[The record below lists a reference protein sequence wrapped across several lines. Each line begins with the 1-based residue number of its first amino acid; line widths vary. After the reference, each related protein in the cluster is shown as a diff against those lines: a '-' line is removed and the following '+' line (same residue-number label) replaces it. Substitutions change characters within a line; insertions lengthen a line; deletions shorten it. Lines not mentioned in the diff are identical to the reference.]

1 MRTSAPFDRW
11 DLDELDQRLLAHADA
26 VVAME
31 DIAAG
36 NSRAG
41 VIGLRHDVD
50 NVIEPAVRIAEW
62 EAVRGYR
69 ATFFV
74 LHTAPYWENKDLLRR
89 SLARIAGLGHEIG
102 FHINALTVALT
113 TGRDPVEVVDDAVGE
128 LRGYGHYVHG
138 VVAHGDSLCYQARFV
153 NDELFAEVS
162 RPDWGTPDRVLE
174 HQGVRVPLPRVPR
187 SRFGFD
193 YDPNWLSRAD
203 YLSDSGGRWSQPF
216 DDTCDRFGGLDGQL
230 HVLWH
235 PDWWGSAFD
244 VHKVAA

>member
-1 MRTSAPFDRW
+1 MRHQEPFGRQ
-11 DLDELDQRLLAHADA
+11 DLDELDRRLLSQADA

-36 NSRAG
+36 NTNPN

-62 EAVRGYR
+62 ESLRGYR

-74 LHTAPYWENKDLLRR
+74 LHTSPYWQDKTLLRS
-89 SLARIAGLGHEIG
+89 SLERIADLGHEIG
-102 FHINALTVALT
+102 FHINALTVALE
-113 TGRDPVEVVDDAVGE
+113 TGRDPIDVVDEAVGE
-128 LRGYGHYVHG
+128 LRGYGHDVHG
-138 VVAHGDSLCYQARFV
+138 VVAHGDSMCYRANFI
-153 NDELFAEVS
+153 NDELFSES
-162 RPDWGTPDRVLE
+162 PRPAYGSATRTLE
-174 HQGVRVPLPRVPR
+174 HRGVRVPLRPVAR

-216 DDTCDRFGGLDGQL
+216 DDTADRYPTLDGQL
-230 HVLWH
+230 HMLWH
-235 PDWWGSAFD
+235 PDWWGAAFD
-244 VHKVAA
+244 RQQVAA